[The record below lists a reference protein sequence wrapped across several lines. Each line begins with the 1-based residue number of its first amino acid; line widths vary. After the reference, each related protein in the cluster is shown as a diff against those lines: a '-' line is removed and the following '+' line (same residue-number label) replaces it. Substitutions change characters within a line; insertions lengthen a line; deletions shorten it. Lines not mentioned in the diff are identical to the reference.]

1 MYCTIWLLEEK
12 DQLIACPLLRVN
24 KKYKQNLTAPAQII
38 SKLIQGKQVLEMTK
52 SKVKKKKH
60 IKFKGNNS
68 SEIEKFIKYVIH
80 CNTNQQIKKYIY
92 KFKI

>member
-38 SKLIQGKQVLEMTK
+38 SKLIQGKQVLEMT
-52 SKVKKKKH
+52 H

-80 CNTNQQIKKYIY
+80 CNTNQQIKNIYI
-92 KFKI
+92 